1 MSRYKGRISFK
12 AIERDFPH
20 HVDMPVPEGGLG
32 KKLEAMYVWHL
43 TRGIPAMHGPGR
55 RTENGRDIIRWC
67 LAADLANAEA
77 SLDHLIRGS
86 RGFLADILLAVA
98 PKTGERR

>member
-20 HVDMPVPEGGLG
+20 HVDMPVPE
-32 KKLEAMYVWHL
+32 
-43 TRGIPAMHGPGR
+43 
-55 RTENGRDIIRWC
+55 NGRDIIRWC
-67 LAADLANAEA
+67 FAGDLANAEA

-86 RGFLADILLAVA
+86 KSSKGSLADILLAVA